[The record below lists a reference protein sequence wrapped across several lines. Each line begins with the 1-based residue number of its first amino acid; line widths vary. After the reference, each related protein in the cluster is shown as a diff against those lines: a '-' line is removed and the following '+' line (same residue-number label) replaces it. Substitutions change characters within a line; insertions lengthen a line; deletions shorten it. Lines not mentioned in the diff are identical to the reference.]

1 MDLCPLNRFFSP
13 AQRARYAETLA
24 RRYSC
29 RSFAAAPDSAALAAL
44 NYAAVRVCLPGVRI
58 VIGDCPRKLFFSI
71 PPAGG
76 IRGAEKVA
84 YVISSCEQ
92 ADALLL
98 SGISGEAFVLE
109 AEAMGV
115 ATCWVS
121 GTYRRRAV
129 NTAVEPH
136 ERVAAVIA
144 LGQAAVHE
152 RQHAQKRKSLS
163 DICLSDP
170 SAWPLWAYH
179 AAEAV
184 RRAPSALNFQPWRL
198 NYGQRTLR
206 LLGKRRNTLDM
217 GIAMLHMDA
226 AVKGSRHWQWGE
238 GKCIA
243 HMIVED
249 DEA

>member
-58 VIGDCPRKLFFSI
+58 VIGDCPPRLFFSV
-71 PPAGG
+71 PGVGG
-76 IRGAEKVA
+76 IKGAQKVA
-84 YVISSCEQ
+84 YVI
-92 ADALLL
+92 ATRGLTDGRLLC
-98 SGISGEAFVLE
+98 GISGEAFVLE

-115 ATCWVS
+115 RTCWVA

-129 NTAVEPH
+129 NATLREN
-136 ERVAAVIA
+136 EYVAAVIA
-144 LGQAAVHE
+144 LGQAGEGQAQPV
-152 RQHAQKRKSLS
+152 QKRRSLG
-163 DICLSDP
+163 DICLNDP

-184 RRAPSALNFQPWRL
+184 RRAPSALNRQPWHLR
-198 NYGQRTLR
+198 YGQRTLR
-206 LLGKRRNTLDM
+206 LLGKKRDTLDM
-217 GIAMLHMDA
+217 GIALLHMEA

-243 HMIVED
+243 HMTVED